1 MTLSKFSRLCE
12 VLEKQKPTKKRQT
25 LSENLSSFS
34 DGELLVRILCEE
46 YESNNIGEK
55 TARKWIATSFG
66 IFDEEVTEAERTWS
80 DIGEGMNQFIGL
92 DKEDSDISL
101 KTLMSLLTMVCA

>member
-25 LSENLSSFS
+25 LSENLSSFT

-66 IFDEEVTEAERTWS
+66 IFDE
-80 DIGEGMNQFIGL
+80 
-92 DKEDSDISL
+92 
-101 KTLMSLLTMVCA
+101 